1 MLQILRQKREDISDK
16 AGGIGK
22 LLRYQR
28 LRLFGG
34 DSLAYLHSTLNRIS
48 YCDVSLSSTAKG
60 YISRKGCAAYRIC
73 TECDAAEC
81 LPAHSESPECEQSRC
96 SRAKCEKPGANAP

>member
-1 MLQILRQKREDISDK
+1 MLQILCQKRENISDK

-22 LLRYQR
+22 FLHYQR
-28 LRLFGG
+28 LCLFGG
-34 DSLAYLHSTLNRIS
+34 DSLAYLHRTLNRIS

-81 LPAHSESPECEQSRC
+81 LPANSESPECEQSRC